1 MAALVI
7 GLFDQM
13 LNVMWP
19 DPLILSWVQDSL
31 F

>member
-1 MAALVI
+1 MTAVVI

-19 DPLILSWVQDSL
+19 DPLVLSWVQGL
-31 F
+31 

>member
-1 MAALVI
+1 VVI